1 MRVRNTVLLKSYS
14 NYWIGGDRMAQHISV
29 RVPWHDNGWNG
40 TVCNQPVCNSSCL
53 KLSNIY
59 ENRKD
64 DVEESICGQC
74 MAGHEKDLPCIG
86 EGSAFMSCEEL
97 VKTTIHPYKKYYS
110 PLHQH
115 FLETDITY
123 PPYSFVAK
131 PFAWMM
137 KDRIETICEDYGIAF
152 DSNKEPV
159 LSWNTNW
166 VQEASN
172 HRAIFDYFY
181 GDIVPNESLC
191 IAYAKQVPF
200 IEDNRRVVVAMGH
213 VKNIIPAVEHNHT
226 DEGTLRSMTWETM
239 ICHSIRED
247 HKDGFVIPYK
257 EMMEYAEQH
266 PEFDMA
272 DITVFAPED
281 FFEQFSYATEHV
293 DYDAVIDVILSC
305 IKAFEIINNCLDEDY
320 SNVLEWLNN
329 QLAQV
334 WEDRGAFPGL
344 GAMLCAMGIP
354 MGILIAK
361 NIKEELLEVNE
372 DIWQYLDKVIQTPQ
386 KYLPMN
392 LSEKI
397 TPIIQTTWKNL
408 SEERKELFQL
418 LSRYSLSINQASML
432 FNANER
438 EKYGLKCTDKEIIE
452 NPYIVYEL
460 TRLKNDEYYIS
471 VKKVDRAVFPVASI
485 MEKYPV
491 PKPSRLTS
499 DNDQRR
505 IRAISVAVL
514 EQEALNGHTIMPR
527 DLLINKVNDLILEP
541 ACHVTTDIMKAI
553 QKFNDPL
560 IMEREMKDGTE
571 YYKLVRINEYDEI
584 IEKRVRK
591 RLNATP
597 HEIKADWRKL
607 LDAYLENMGVSG
619 EITPKEEQ
627 ARQEKSACL
636 EVLAK
641 SRISV
646 LVGDAGTGKTTVL
659 AALCTEPTIK
669 AGGVLLLAPTGKATV
684 RLLESME
691 KNGNSFDALNVAQ
704 FLARSNRF
712 NFFDMRYCL
721 SDNKFVDTH
730 ETVIID
736 EASMLTE
743 EMFGAMMQALSK
755 AKRIIFVGDP
765 NQLPPIGAGRPFV
778 DLVHLLR
785 QDLPVNVFPKVCKS
799 YGELTVNRRQASEE
813 ERADVRLSRQFTD
826 GIADDDDVVSQIML
840 GDNEHIRFEQWQTKE
855 ELEQKL
861 LSILTEITGMKD
873 ADDIDGFNASL
884 GGEKS
889 DYVTFFN
896 VGSAKFSSDW
906 QILAPVRNMPQGVMY
921 MNRFIHERFRE
932 KNIGLSGKVG
942 KNKRIPKALGP
953 EKIVYGDKVINVI
966 NGNKDAFPTDNAKNY
981 VANGEIGIACNSYSS
996 KKPNDYLHIEF
1007 STQPGVTYSYTK
1019 KDFDEESGTA
1029 CLELAYALTV
1039 HKAQGSQFKNVILV
1053 LAEPCRIISK
1063 EMLYTA
1069 LTRQFQKVIILYNQE
1084 PHELLKYS
1092 SEEYSD
1098 ISRRFT
1104 DLFAEVFLDESRD
1117 YRPKIVKVGDK
1128 FYEER
1133 LIHHTIEGEMVRSKS
1148 EVIIANCLHYNG
1160 LEYEYES
1167 VLELEPGKPLRPDFK
1182 VIDGDTGNIWYWEH
1196 CGMMTDPKYVK
1207 RWEDKK
1213 KFYEKHGIV
1222 EEKNLI
1228 VTYDEE
1234 NGGLDSEYIDRLIK
1248 DIFDI

>member
-1 MRVRNTVLLKSYS
+1 
-14 NYWIGGDRMAQHISV
+14 
-29 RVPWHDNGWNG
+29 
-40 TVCNQPVCNSSCL
+40 
-53 KLSNIY
+53 
-59 ENRKD
+59 
-64 DVEESICGQC
+64 
-74 MAGHEKDLPCIG
+74 
-86 EGSAFMSCEEL
+86 MSPGEL
-97 VKTTIHPYKKYYS
+97 VKTIIHPYKKYYS
-110 PLHQH
+110 PVHQH
-115 FLETDITY
+115 FLETEVTY

-137 KDRIETICEDYGIAF
+137 KDRIENIYLDYGIAY
-152 DSNKEPV
+152 DSKKEPI
-159 LSWNTNW
+159 LGWNTNW

-181 GDIVPNESLC
+181 GDIFTNESLC

-200 IEDNRRVVVAMGH
+200 VEDSRRVVVAMGH

-226 DEGTLRSMTWETM
+226 NEGTLRSMTWETM

-247 HKDGFVIPYK
+247 HQDGFVIPYK
-257 EMMEYAEQH
+257 EMMEYAKLH
-266 PEFDMA
+266 PDFDIA

-281 FFEQFSYATEHV
+281 SFEQFSYATEHV
-293 DYDAVIDVILSC
+293 SYDAVIDVILSC

-320 SNVLEWLNN
+320 SNVLEWLNM

-334 WEDRGAFPGL
+334 WKDRGAFPGL
-344 GAMLCAMGIP
+344 GAMFCAMGIP

-361 NIKEELLEVNE
+361 NIKEELNELED
-372 DIWQYLDKVIQTPQ
+372 DIWEYIDEVIVSPS

-392 LSEKI
+392 LAEKI
-397 TPIIQTTWKNL
+397 TPIVQTTWKNL
-408 SEERKELFQL
+408 SDERRTLFQL
-418 LSRYSLSINQASML
+418 LSRYSLSINQACML

-438 EKYGLKCTDKEIIE
+438 ERQGIKCTDKEIIE

-485 MEKYPV
+485 MEIYPV
-491 PKPSRLTS
+491 PDPSRLSS

-527 DLLINKVNDLILEP
+527 DLLVNKVNELILEP

-553 QKFNDPL
+553 QKFNEPL

-571 YYKLVRINEYDEI
+571 YYKLVRIHEFDEI

-591 RLNATP
+591 RLNATS

-607 LDAYLENMGVSG
+607 LDDYLENMGVSG
-619 EITPKEEQ
+619 EITPKEEK
-627 ARQEKSACL
+627 ARQEKSTCL
-636 EVLAK
+636 EMLAK

-659 AALCTEPTIK
+659 AALCTEPSIK

-684 RLLESME
+684 RLLESMG
-691 KNGNSFDALNVAQ
+691 KNGDSFDALNVAQ
-704 FLARSNRF
+704 FLARSKRF
-712 NFFDMRYCL
+712 NFYDMRYCL
-721 SDNKFVDTH
+721 SDYKYVDTH
-730 ETVIID
+730 ETIIID

-778 DLVHLLR
+778 DLVHLLKEEL
-785 QDLPVNVFPKVCKS
+785 QANAFPRVCKS
-799 YGELTVNRRQASEE
+799 YGELTVNRRQASED
-813 ERADVRLSRQFTD
+813 ERADVRLSRQFTN
-826 GIADDDDVVSQIML
+826 GIVEYDDVISQIIL

-855 ELEQKL
+855 ELEEKI
-861 LSILTEITGMKD
+861 LSILAEVTEMSGPE
-873 ADDIDGFNASL
+873 DIDGFNSSL
-884 GGEKS
+884 GGEKME
-889 DYVTFFN
+889 YVTFFN
-896 VGSAKFSSDW
+896 VGSAKYASDW

-921 MNRFIHERFRE
+921 MNRFIHEHFRE
-932 KNIGLSGKVG
+932 KYIGLSGKTG
-942 KNKRIPKALGP
+942 KYKRIPKPLGP

-966 NGNKDAFPTDNAKNY
+966 NGGRDAFPPDNAKNY

-996 KKPNDYLHIEF
+996 KKPNDYLRVEF
-1007 STQPGVTYSYTK
+1007 STQQGVTYSYTK

-1039 HKAQGSQFKNVILV
+1039 HKAQGSQFKTVILV

-1069 LTRQFQKVIILYNQE
+1069 LTRQFQKVIILYNQA
-1084 PHELLKYS
+1084 PHELLKYT

-1104 DLFAEVFLDESRD
+1104 DLFAGVFADEGKD
-1117 YRPKIVKVGDK
+1117 YIPKVVQVGDK

-1148 EVIIANCLHYNG
+1148 EVIIANCLHYNE

-1167 VLELEPGKPLRPDFK
+1167 VLELEQGKPLRPDFK
-1182 VIDGDTGNIWYWEH
+1182 VIDGDTGSVWYWEH

-1207 RWEDKK
+1207 RWEDKR

-1222 EEKNLI
+1222 EGKNLI
-1228 VTYDEE
+1228 ITYDDE
-1234 NGGLDSEYIDRLIK
+1234 NGGLDTAYIDKLIK
-1248 DIFDI
+1248 NTFDL